1 MRSNPFIQNYF
12 SVSKVAIAA
21 QISLVETPSSR
32 FCHATGLHHQSHH
45 GLPSFRTGL
54 GASTVGFKSDMRWY
68 NQKKKLILL
77 RSFIAQL

>member
-12 SVSKVAIAA
+12 SVSKVAIAG

-45 GLPSFRTGL
+45 GLASFRTGL
-54 GASTVGFKSDMRWY
+54 GASPRWDLNWDMGWY
-68 NQKKKLILL
+68 MVIFH
-77 RSFIAQL
+77 SFYPLNGHL